1 MEPGDALDRVAREL
15 HDLVAIP
22 SPSGGEHDAVER
34 LLIDA
39 PRWLS

>member
-1 MEPGDALDRVAREL
+1 MEPGDALDWVGEL